1 MLGWKPNLHA
11 VGYTGKLVYDKSKPD
26 GTMLKLMDVSKIN
39 SLGWKAKTDLKEGLK
54 IAYKD
59 FLSKEI

>member
-1 MLGWKPNLHA
+1 
-11 VGYTGKLVYDKSKPD
+11 
-26 GTMLKLMDVSKIN
+26 MLKLMDVSKIN